1 MTTKAKLFLKL
12 AVSCLLIGS
21 LIYQVDL
28 SRLISAA
35 RSPSLPLLACVV
47 GVVILQFF
55 VGACRWFLLIRGTG
69 VPLSPWQTFRILLAG
84 MFFNQALPGSL
95 SADTVRIW
103 LVSRHGLPMSRA
115 ASTVLLDRTAGLVS
129 ILTLL
134 VVTSVTVAKVAPD
147 AKIST
152 VAILV
157 VGGAITLLAL
167 GLSCADCLAAMIE
180 DHRFGRPL
188 AAMLRDSRL
197 LWRAGYR
204 SAIIIGLSYLLH
216 VISAFGLWVVFQ
228 SISVE
233 VDFLMVL
240 GALPLVILGTLLPIS
255 VGGWGVREGLMV
267 GIFAMT
273 GMPLE
278 HALAASILWG
288 LSVMVAAGLGGLL
301 WVLSRPISERSEKLS
316 EVAGG
321 PVSERS

>member
-1 MTTKAKLFLKL
+1 MRLRLILKL
-12 AVSCLLIGS
+12 AVSLCLIGS
-21 LIYQVDL
+21 LLYHIDF
-28 SRLISAA
+28 SRLLSAA
-35 RSPSLPLLACVV
+35 LSPSLPLLAAVV
-47 GVVILQFF
+47 GIVILQFC
-55 VGACRWFLLIRGTG
+55 VGATRWFLLIRGTG

-103 LVSRHGLPMSRA
+103 LVSRHGLPLSRA

-129 ILTLL
+129 ILTML

-147 AKIST
+147 PNLET

-157 VGGAITLLAL
+157 VGGAMVLLAM
-167 GLSCADCLAAMIE
+167 GLSSADWIADMIE
-180 DHRFGRPL
+180 DHRFGRPF
-188 AAMLRDSRL
+188 AAMLRDSRV

-216 VISAFGLWVVFQ
+216 VISALGLWVVFR

-267 GIFAMT
+267 GIFVMT
-273 GMPLE
+273 GMAPE

-288 LSVMVAAGLGGLL
+288 LSVIVAASLGGLL
-301 WVLSRPISERSEKLS
+301 WVLSRPGTERVGDVIGTL
-316 EVAGG
+316 
-321 PVSERS
+321 PQRP

>member
-1 MTTKAKLFLKL
+1 MTAKAKLFLKI
-12 AVSCLLIGS
+12 AVSCILIGS

-28 SRLISAA
+28 SRLLSAA
-35 RSPSLPLLACVV
+35 LTPSLPLLACVV
-47 GVVILQFF
+47 GIVILQFF
-55 VGACRWFLLIRGTG
+55 IGACRWFLLISGTG

-103 LVSRHGLPMSRA
+103 LVSRHGLPLARA

-147 AKIST
+147 PNLST
-152 VAILV
+152 IAILV
-157 VGGAITLLAL
+157 VGGALLLLAM
-167 GLSCADCLAAMIE
+167 GLSSADWIADMIE
-180 DHRFGRPL
+180 DHRYGRHF
-188 AAMLRDSRL
+188 AAMLRDSRV
-197 LWRAGYR
+197 LWRAGSR
-204 SAIIIGLSYLLH
+204 SAIVIGLSYLLH

-228 SISVE
+228 SISVD

-255 VGGWGVREGLMV
+255 VGGWGVREGLIV

-278 HALAASILWG
+278 QALAASILWG
-288 LSVMVAAGLGGLL
+288 LSVIVAASLGGLL
-301 WVLSRPISERSEKLS
+301 WVLSRPIAERSESLT
-316 EVAGG
+316 EIPGT
-321 PVSERS
+321 PRI

>member
-1 MTTKAKLFLKL
+1 MTAKAKLFLKI
-12 AVSCLLIGS
+12 AVSCILIGS

-28 SRLISAA
+28 SRLLSAA
-35 RSPSLPLLACVV
+35 LTPSLPLLACVV
-47 GVVILQFF
+47 GIVILQFF
-55 VGACRWFLLIRGTG
+55 IGACRWFLLIRGTG

-103 LVSRHGLPMSRA
+103 LVSQHGLPLSRA

-129 ILTLL
+129 VLTLL

-147 AKIST
+147 PTLDT

-157 VGGAITLLAL
+157 VGGALVLLAM
-167 GLSCADCLAAMIE
+167 GLSSADWIADMIE
-180 DHRFGRPL
+180 DHRFGRPF
-188 AAMLRDSRL
+188 AAMLRDSRV

-228 SISVE
+228 SISVD

-273 GMPLE
+273 GMSLE

-288 LSVMVAAGLGGLL
+288 LSVIVAASLGGLL
-301 WVLSRPISERSEKLS
+301 WVLSRPVVERAESVTEA
-316 EVAGG
+316 AGG
-321 PVSERS
+321 PAA